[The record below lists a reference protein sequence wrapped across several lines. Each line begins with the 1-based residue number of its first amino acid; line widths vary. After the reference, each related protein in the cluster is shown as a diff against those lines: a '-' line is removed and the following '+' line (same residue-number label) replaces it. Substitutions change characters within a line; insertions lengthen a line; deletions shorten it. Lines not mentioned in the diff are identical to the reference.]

1 MQEEAVS
8 DGNMKKLD
16 SSEQLG
22 NTVVHAGRNE
32 VAAAY
37 GGLIIGL
44 FDRLAVYVGPVK
56 GHGFHYRYR
65 HSMDTIDMT
74 GKVVSITR
82 ASSGIGEHLA
92 YEYAKKGA
100 CLVLVARRES
110 RLREVADRARKLGSS
125 DVLLVCADVSDIND
139 CKRFVD
145 ETINH
150 FGRCKTLGPFGNLF
164 GVYIIRIGSTYSCS
178 ADVTKYAPVMDINF
192 WGSVYPTYFAIPH
205 LKKSKGKIVVNS
217 SSAAVFQPP
226 QAGFY
231 GASKAALVSYY
242 ESLGLELAPTITV
255 SIVTLGYI
263 DTEMIK
269 GKDESKEATAEPEAN
284 RGLEAAIGK
293 DFPVMSAEPCAKAI
307 VNGTCRG
314 DTYITEPQFIRV
326 LFLLKYLCPEL
337 MDWFLRKLF
346 LKKETE
352 ASPRSRGNFHES
364 SHVGFRVIII
374 YYWT

>member
-1 MQEEAVS
+1 MFEQYLRNKIADAAIMHFMFIVAVS
-8 DGNMKKLD
+8 LILPPFFIIKLI
-16 SSEQLG
+16 
-22 NTVVHAGRNE
+22 NTVVR
-32 VAAAY
+32 
-37 GGLIIGL
+37 
-44 FDRLAVYVGPVK
+44 R
-56 GHGFHYRYR
+56 YRY
-65 HSMDTIDMT
+65 SMDTIDMT
-74 GKVVSITR
+74 GKVVLITG

-150 FGRCKTLGPFGNLF
+150 FGRLDHLVNNAG
-164 GVYIIRIGSTYSCS
+164 IGSTYSYS
-178 ADVTKYAPVMDINF
+178 TDVTKYAPVM
-192 WGSVYPTYFAIPH
+192 FAIPH
-205 LKKSKGKIVVNS
+205 LKKSKGRIVVNS
-217 SSAAVFQPP
+217 SSAAVLQPP

-242 ESLGLELAPTITV
+242 ESLRLELAPTITV

-269 GKDESKEATAEPEAN
+269 GKHESKEATAEPEAN
-284 RGLEAAIGK
+284 SGLGAAIGK
-293 DFPVMSAEPCAKAI
+293 DFPVMSVEPCAKAI

-337 MDWFLRKLF
+337 MDWFLHKLL

-352 ASPRSRGNFHES
+352 ASPRPRGNFHES
-364 SHVGFRVIII
+364 SHVSTFTNEGKLD
-374 YYWT
+374 